1 METNIAQHMRSERKK
16 EIKANATQNSET
28 HYSQFSI
35 IPEALQN
42 ALKWWA
48 MESAEDKKQLKM
60 IRKYFVKGTS
70 TLWTAITA
78 GEMYW

>member
-16 EIKANATQNSET
+16 EIKANVTQNSET

-42 ALKWWA
+42 ALKN
-48 MESAEDKKQLKM
+48 
-60 IRKYFVKGTS
+60 
-70 TLWTAITA
+70 
-78 GEMYW
+78 GEQWKVQRTKNN

>member
-42 ALKWWA
+42 ALK
-48 MESAEDKKQLKM
+48 MVSNGKCRGQKTTEDD
-60 IRKYFVKGTS
+60 
-70 TLWTAITA
+70 
-78 GEMYW
+78 